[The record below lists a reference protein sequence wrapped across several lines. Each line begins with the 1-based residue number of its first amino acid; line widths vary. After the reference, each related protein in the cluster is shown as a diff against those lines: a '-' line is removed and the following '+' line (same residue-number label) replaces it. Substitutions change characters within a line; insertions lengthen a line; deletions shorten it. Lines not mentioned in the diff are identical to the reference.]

1 MTSSL
6 RDDRGYNQIFI
17 QTEVNLIRLKRRA
30 DWFINQ
36 MEPAPGKTVLEIG
49 CGTGFVSHHVAQ
61 ITGMQVLGSDLCVP
75 FIDEAKAKY
84 IQPNLTFEVLDF
96 NEAAGKITHKFDYI
110 IGNGILHHLY
120 YNLDTVFKTF
130 KNILTPQGK
139 IIFMEPNVYN
149 PYVAAIFKNKT
160 LRKMAKLEP
169 DEMAFSKTF
178 IRKKL
183 EAAAYKNIHVVY
195 KDFLLPGVP
204 KWAVAPLI
212 GVGNV
217 IEKTPLKFLSQSILI
232 TATL

>member
-1 MTSSL
+1 
-6 RDDRGYNQIFI
+6 
-17 QTEVNLIRLKRRA
+17 
-30 DWFINQ
+30 
-36 MEPAPGKTVLEIG
+36 
-49 CGTGFVSHHVAQ
+49 
-61 ITGMQVLGSDLCVP
+61 
-75 FIDEAKAKY
+75 
-84 IQPNLTFEVLDF
+84 
-96 NEAAGKITHKFDYI
+96 
-110 IGNGILHHLY
+110 
-120 YNLDTVFKTF
+120 
-130 KNILTPQGK
+130 
-139 IIFMEPNVYN
+139 
-149 PYVAAIFKNKT
+149 
-160 LRKMAKLEP
+160 MAKLEP